1 MLCCCGGDEGRVSGG
16 DSDIVS
22 GSGGDGDAQKQ
33 NHHNYFH
40 Q

>member
-1 MLCCCGGDEGRVSGG
+1 MLCCCGGDEGRGCGG

-22 GSGGDGDAQKQ
+22 GSGGDCDAQKQ